1 MRSNNKFMERSIDIL
16 ERIIEFKIGLN
27 DWEWTDYLSGKPD
40 GFDNMGCKEK
50 LPLIDNM
57 IYKLD
62 LMLND
67 PVNTLYDWIWLHKHL
82 GETFDE
88 FMTFKINKLPDS
100 PMQATSFKERM
111 KKIFA

>member
-1 MRSNNKFMERSIDIL
+1 MRSNSKLMERSIDIL
-16 ERIIEFKIGLN
+16 ERIVEFKIGLN
-27 DWEWTDYLSGKPD
+27 DWEWTDYLSGKPN

-62 LMLND
+62 LMLNN
-67 PVNTLYDWIWLHKHL
+67 PGKTLEDWIWLHKYL
-82 GETFDE
+82 GKTFDE
-88 FMTFKINKLPDS
+88 FMTIEKNRLPNKPV
-100 PMQATSFKERM
+100 QNTSFREFM